1 MGTLL
6 SQDHSAD
13 PHTSSFNI
21 PWRFMET
28 NHTGAGQLSGE
39 VALVALGEDLDLIPS
54 IHMQLT
60 TICNRSSRG
69 PRALLTPRALHASG
83 ACAYLRPNS
92 YTHKIKALKKTF
104 KVLDTHNEPVSS
116 LSGDPEAH
124 EVSKSLNKRT

>member
-21 PWRFMET
+21 PWEFMET
-28 NHTGAGQLSGE
+28 NHTGAGWLSGE
-39 VALVALGEDLDLIPS
+39 VALVALAEDLCLIPS

-60 TICNRSSRG
+60 IICNCSSRV

-83 ACAYLRPNS
+83 ACSYLLPNS
-92 YTHKIKALKKTF
+92 YTHKLKAFLKKPSMF
-104 KVLDTHNEPVSS
+104 
-116 LSGDPEAH
+116 
-124 EVSKSLNKRT
+124 